1 MANEIPAAIIQAVPV
16 AIAALVAGRGLST
29 WRTQLREGR
38 QVEHA
43 EQALATAA
51 PMFGAIRAARSR
63 FMSLPSDSV
72 VLKEAEQHETQER
85 LNRAW
90 NAFASFQERY
100 VLAGLYAQEDRQ
112 MDVAAQVGD
121 CLSELRQHARM
132 MWAFEAIGDRVA
144 STKEREAFYGPAV
157 ILPFAPQPDDPI
169 EARLKR
175 AEQALQSELRPILAL
190 KTRQG
195 RLRRILATR
204 RGK

>member
-1 MANEIPAAIIQAVPV
+1 VTVNGQRNSGGDHP
-16 AIAALVAGRGLST
+16 GG
-29 WRTQLREGR
+29 
-38 QVEHA
+38 
-43 EQALATAA
+43 
-51 PMFGAIRAARSR
+51 ARSPL
-63 FMSLPSDSV
+63 LPWLPDGVSAPDGPSYGKGV
-72 VLKEAEQHETQER
+72 K
-85 LNRAW
+85 

-112 MDVAAQVGD
+112 MDVAAEVGD

-204 RGK
+204 RGKRCRPGITPMIAAPYR